1 MKLLESEL
9 NDLQRDFDRA
19 RDILIK
25 KIDQFLQIKN
35 EVDELWVNLKNNV
48 NKSS

>member
-25 KIDQFLQIKN
+25 KIDQFLQVKS
-35 EVDELWVNLKNNV
+35 EVDELWVNLKNSV

>member
-9 NDLQRDFDRA
+9 NDVQRDFDRA

-25 KIDQFLQIKN
+25 KIDQFLQVKI
-35 EVDELWVNLKNNV
+35 EVDELWVNLKNSV

>member
-1 MKLLESEL
+1 V
-9 NDLQRDFDRA
+9 QRDFDRA

-25 KIDQFLQIKN
+25 KIDQFLQVKN

-48 NKSS
+48 NKAS